1 MGYSP
6 RGHKSVRH
14 NLATKQ
20 KKIANIRVPCLTAKL
35 GLQLMQP
42 PDLHKVDLTAHK
54 GKSKPSCIGLLVIG
68 SVEWE
73 KQHCPWI
80 RSTELEPLLTFVW
93 HCDLSESLLYLSFL
107 AICLG

>member
-1 MGYSP
+1 MVYSP

-54 GKSKPSCIGLLVIG
+54 GKSKPFMHWLACNWQRGVGKTAL
-68 SVEWE
+68 
-73 KQHCPWI
+73 
-80 RSTELEPLLTFVW
+80 PL
-93 HCDLSESLLYLSFL
+93 DQKY
-107 AICLG
+107 